1 MVGQAVQNRG
11 CHFGVSENLWPVGE
25 GEICGDQQGGVFV
38 ELSDQVKQQLAAGL
52 AEWQM
57 TQLIDDDDVVA
68 QQLS

>member
-1 MVGQAVQNRG
+1 
-11 CHFGVSENLWPVGE
+11 LWPVGE
-25 GEICGDQQGGVFV
+25 GEICGDQQRGVFV

>member
-1 MVGQAVQNRG
+1 
-11 CHFGVSENLWPVGE
+11 
-25 GEICGDQQGGVFV
+25 
-38 ELSDQVKQQLAAGL
+38 VKQQLAAGL